1 MDREIEFI
9 YESHENIVREDTGF
23 PALAIT
29 GTRADTGKK
38 LRIISGEASV
48 NTPKQELIIQDLQS
62 EKIWLKIR
70 DGRFVSFRTKFYEFD
85 IDEVEPLS
93 K

>member
-1 MDREIEFI
+1 MGSEVEFI
-9 YESHENIVREDTGF
+9 YESHENIVLEDTGF

-48 NTPKQELIIQDLQS
+48 NTPNQELIIRDLQS
-62 EKIWLKIR
+62 ERIWLKIR
-70 DGRFVSFRTKFYEFD
+70 DGRIVSFRTKFYEFD
-85 IDEVEPLS
+85 IDKVES
-93 K
+93 IF

>member
-1 MDREIEFI
+1 M
-9 YESHENIVREDTGF
+9 REDTGL

-29 GTRADTGKK
+29 GTRADTGKR
-38 LRIISGEASV
+38 LRIISGEASC
-48 NTPKQELIIQDLQS
+48 NTPKQELIIRDLQS

-70 DGRFVSFRTKFYEFD
+70 NGKLVNFHTKFYEFD

-93 K
+93 Q